1 MRAGFLGMWS
11 CLAMASLGCAT
22 SRSAWDG
29 VELGDRIAAAESRNL
44 RSLGASVRS
53 GATAGREGS
62 ALGGGAF
69 SLASSEDWAFGEWTL
84 GEWGTGSGARPQ
96 EEGSGAGVS
105 PSEGGVDR
113 GPLPGFWETV
123 RRDIKRMPRSMWED
137 TKDVYTD
144 PGNLIIL
151 GSAGIASLAVRVTGV
166 DGKFD
171 DSHGRH
177 DTFRDEWSDAIGA
190 LGNPGTHFAMAGLWY
205 LVGQQSQDDKTYE
218 VGRTLFNA
226 LTITGLSTM
235 VLKVAANTKSPNGE
249 GPGWPSG
256 HTSSSFTVAEVLNV
270 SYGPWVGV
278 PSYALATLAAFGR
291 IDDREHDFSDVI
303 FGAVL
308 GIVIGHTVAD
318 GHHPEIF
325 GGEITAYVS
334 PESGASGI
342 AWSKSF

>member
-1 MRAGFLGMWS
+1 MRAGFLGMWL
-11 CLAMASLGCAT
+11 CLSIASLGCAT
-22 SRSAWDG
+22 SRSAWDDAG
-29 VELGDRIAAAESRNL
+29 LGERIAAAESRNL
-44 RSLGASVRS
+44 RSLSRS
-53 GATAGREGS
+53 ARSSETDGSEGS
-62 ALGGGAF
+62 ELGGGEFAL
-69 SLASSEDWAFGEWTL
+69 SAL
-84 GEWGTGSGARPQ
+84 GEWGFGDWAIGSGVRPQ
-96 EEGSGAGVS
+96 EDGSGPGMS
-105 PSEGGVDR
+105 PSPGAMDR

-123 RRDIKRMPRSMWED
+123 RRDIKRMPRSLWED

-151 GSAGIASLAVRVTGV
+151 GSAGVASLAVRVTGV
-166 DGKFD
+166 DGKIEN
-171 DSHGRH
+171 SHGRH
-177 DTFRDEWSDAIGA
+177 DTFKGDWSDAIGA

-205 LVGQQSQDDKTYE
+205 LIGQQTQEDKTYE

-226 LTITGLSTM
+226 LTINAVSTM
-235 VLKVAANTKSPNGE
+235 LLKVAANTESPNGE

-342 AWSKSF
+342 AWAKSF

>member
-1 MRAGFLGMWS
+1 MRAGFLGMWL
-11 CLAMASLGCAT
+11 CLSIASLGCAT

-29 VELGDRIAAAESRNL
+29 GRLGKRIAAAESRNL
-44 RSLGASVRS
+44 RSLSRSVRS
-53 GATAGREGS
+53 SETDGNEAS
-62 ALGGGAF
+62 ALGGGEVAH
-69 SLASSEDWAFGEWTL
+69 SAFGEWGFGDWTR
-84 GEWGTGSGARPQ
+84 GSGVRPQ
-96 EEGSGAGVS
+96 EDGSGLGMS
-105 PSEGGVDR
+105 PSHEAMDR

-123 RRDIKRMPRSMWED
+123 RRDIKRMPRSVWED
-137 TKDVYTD
+137 TKDVYSD

-151 GSAGIASLAVRVTGV
+151 GSAGAASLAIRVTGV
-166 DGKFD
+166 DGKID
-171 DSHGRH
+171 NSHGRH
-177 DTFRDEWSDAIGA
+177 DTFKGEWSDAIGA

-226 LTITGLSTM
+226 LTINAVSTM
-235 VLKVAANTKSPNGE
+235 LLKVAANTESPNGE

-342 AWSKSF
+342 AWAKSF